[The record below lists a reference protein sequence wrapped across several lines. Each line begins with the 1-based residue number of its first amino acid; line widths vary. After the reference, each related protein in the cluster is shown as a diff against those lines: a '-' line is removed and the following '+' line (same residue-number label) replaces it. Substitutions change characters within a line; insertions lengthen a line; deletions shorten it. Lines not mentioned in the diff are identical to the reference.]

1 MKWMVKLYDK
11 TLLWSQ
17 HQYAPHYL
25 AAVSFVEAS
34 VFPIPPYFMLA
45 PMALARPSKAIKYAM
60 IATLASVFG
69 GLLGYLL
76 GYLVFQPLI
85 LPLLESFGYTAKYQH
100 VSELL
105 QAHGFVAVLIAGFM
119 PIPYKLIAIAAGFTK
134 LPLLGFF
141 LASLVGR
148 GVKFFAVALLIK
160 AGGDRME
167 QHVRLMLEKLG
178 LILCLGLVAVV
189 FGLKF
194 FKVI

>member
-1 MKWMVKLYDK
+1 MKWLVRLYDR
-11 TLLWSQ
+11 TLVWSQ
-17 HQYAPHYL
+17 HRYAPHYL

-45 PMALARPSKAIKYAM
+45 PMSLARPHKAFNYAL

-76 GYLVFQPLI
+76 GYLVFNPLVLPLI
-85 LPLLESFGYTAKYQH
+85 DSFGYMSKYQH
-100 VSELL
+100 VNEML
-105 QAHGFVAVLIAGFM
+105 QEHGFIAVLIAGFM
-119 PIPYKLIAIAAGFTK
+119 PIPYKLIAIAAGFAN
-134 LPLLGFF
+134 LPIAGFF
-141 LASLVGR
+141 LASLAGR

-178 LILCLGLVAVV
+178 WIFLVGSMVLLI
-189 FGLKF
+189 GLKF
-194 FKVI
+194 FR